1 MHDLNAVIL
10 GHVFGQMSCIETEF
24 GGRGWPCRASPCCW
38 CWWERWLQ
46 PASASGY
53 GKNAPTSDA
62 GEAALSRSGVNAA
75 LRYRQL
81 RDAPVAVLARLFQG
95 HHTNG
100 ANPGI
105 PASPRLPARSDFAA
119 NPPASRR
126 SSTVA
131 SFSRPRV

>member
-1 MHDLNAVIL
+1 
-10 GHVFGQMSCIETEF
+10 MSLDRCPVLKRSSNGE
-24 GGRGWPCRASPCCW
+24 GGRAVHPHVVGVGGSAGFSPL
-38 CWWERWLQ
+38 RHLD
-46 PASASGY
+46 

-75 LRYRQL
+75 LRYQQL
-81 RDAPVAVLARLFQG
+81 RVATVAVLARLFQG

-105 PASPRLPARSDFAA
+105 PASPRLPGRSDFAA

-126 SSTVA
+126 SST
-131 SFSRPRV
+131 